1 MSHHPLFLRFGNHLK
16 YELSAFANCS
26 FVTIPFRTGGRTSI
40 SIMNLFKIRRA
51 QRSNTSQIKKI
62 IFKVLKEYGLK
73 SDEQGKDSD
82 LNDIDKY
89 YLNSGGFFGVVEA
102 RNKNIIGTFGLYRL
116 SDQVYELRK
125 MYLLKEARGMGC
137 GKMILNFAVQMAKE
151 SNINLIQLETIS
163 NLKEAIGLY
172 KKFGF
177 KETKPEQINDRV
189 NQAFELMVNQ

>member
-1 MSHHPLFLRFGNHLK
+1 
-16 YELSAFANCS
+16 
-26 FVTIPFRTGGRTSI
+26 
-40 SIMNLFKIRRA
+40 MNLFKIRRA
-51 QRSNTSQIKKI
+51 QRSDTSQIKKI

-89 YLNSGGFFGVVEA
+89 YLNSGGFFGVVED
-102 RNKNIIGTFGLYRL
+102 RNKNIIGAFGLYRL

-125 MYLLKEARGMGC
+125 MYLLKEAREMGC

-163 NLKEAIGLY
+163 TLKEAIALY